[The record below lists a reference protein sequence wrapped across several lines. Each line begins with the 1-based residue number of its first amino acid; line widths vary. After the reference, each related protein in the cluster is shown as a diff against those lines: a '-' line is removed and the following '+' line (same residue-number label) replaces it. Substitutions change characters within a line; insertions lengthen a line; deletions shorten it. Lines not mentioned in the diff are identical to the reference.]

1 MRFWPLAISAVVL
14 LGSAGPL
21 LPEALEREK
30 HAEAEGHYRA
40 GEERMQAESF
50 EEAAAEFQVAVGL
63 DPSFVLA
70 HYSLGQAYMA
80 LKRYP
85 DAVAAYERCR
95 DVLERE
101 NSLDERARA
110 ALQRQREDE
119 ITELKRSIQRVQSGQ
134 LKGGVD
140 PDQETIKL
148 EERIRFLENAN
159 QSGRD
164 QRPEVPAEISLA
176 LGSAQIRAG
185 HLPEAEAAYV
195 EATKANPKLGAA
207 WNNLAVV
214 YMQTGRFLE
223 ADKALNRAKKAGF
236 SVNPR
241 LEKDIESHRQDQS
254 KP

>member
-1 MRFWPLAISAVVL
+1 MRCWPLAISAVVL

-21 LPEALEREK
+21 LSDALEREK
-30 HAEAEGHYRA
+30 HSEAERHYRA

-50 EEAAAEFQVAVGL
+50 EEAAAEFKTAVDL
-63 DPSFVLA
+63 DPSYVLA

-85 DAVAAYERCR
+85 EAIASYAECR
-95 DVLERE
+95 DVLQHE

-119 ITELKRSIQRVQSGQ
+119 ITELRRSIQRVQSGQ

-140 PDQETIKL
+140 PQQETIKL
-148 EERIRFLENAN
+148 EERIRLLENAN

-185 HLPEAEAAYV
+185 HLAEAEAAYL
-195 EATKANPKLGAA
+195 EATKADSKLGAA

-214 YMQTGRFLE
+214 YLQTGRPDE

-236 SVNPR
+236 AVNPR
-241 LEKDIESHRQDQS
+241 LEQDIASHRQNQR